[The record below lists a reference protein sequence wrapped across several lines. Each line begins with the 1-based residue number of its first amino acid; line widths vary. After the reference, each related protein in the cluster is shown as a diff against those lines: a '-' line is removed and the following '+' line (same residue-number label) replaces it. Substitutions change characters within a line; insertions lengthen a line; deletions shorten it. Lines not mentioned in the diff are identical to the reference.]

1 MSEKITIN
9 KAAFKQFSVQLLEDC
24 KGICE
29 ACLAEESKN
38 PIHIMDRLMS
48 LPFVAFHS
56 PEHHIM
62 VGSALLTA
70 YHNAGGNIDLKEALE
85 EMYNRGKT
93 VPGSICAYWGA
104 CGAGISTGIYMSIIT
119 GSLPVAVEAWGLSN
133 TMTSRSL
140 AKIGE
145 IGGPRCCKRDAYLAI
160 SEAVRFTA
168 EKLDVHME
176 LDEKIV
182 CTRSGQNKQCIG
194 IRCPFNPA
202 NYKE

>member
-1 MSEKITIN
+1 MNEECKIC
-9 KAAFKQFSVQLLEDC
+9 KAAFKQFSPQLLEDC
-24 KGICE
+24 KSIIDV
-29 ACLAEESKN
+29 CLEQDSKN
-38 PIHIMDRLMS
+38 PIYIMDRLMS
-48 LPFVAFHS
+48 LPFCGFHS

-70 YHNAGGNIDLKEALE
+70 YANAGGPIDKKEALK

-119 GSLPVAVEAWGLSN
+119 GSLPVSVEAWGLSN

-140 AKIGE
+140 GKIGE

-168 EKLDVHME
+168 EKLGVQME
-176 LDEKIV
+176 LPDEIV
-182 CTRSGQNKQCIG
+182 CTRCAQNKQCIG
-194 IRCPFNPA
+194 LRCPFNPG
-202 NYKE
+202 NHVK